1 MLQRLYSTLEVLAH
15 CKYLKCRKFP
25 RISLGLANW
34 YFPGVYIY
42 GKKNQQYIT
51 GTGFQNH
58 AGQCQPAFLWIATHG
73 PKCIRNLEAHLRQA
87 EGRRPK
93 AWERERSE
101 QHSTRSVFISEWTLA
116 GGAYVYSTQSTLARS
131 IFINTRGQLSLR
143 EIQKSWGKF
152 QKKSRKSPEK
162 VQKKSRKSPEKDQN
176 HPRVCFRKV

>member
-1 MLQRLYSTLEVLAH
+1 M
-15 CKYLKCRKFP
+15 
-25 RISLGLANW
+25 
-34 YFPGVYIY
+34 
-42 GKKNQQYIT
+42 
-51 GTGFQNH
+51 
-58 AGQCQPAFLWIATHG
+58 G
-73 PKCIRNLEAHLRQA
+73 PKFIRNLEAHLRQA

-162 VQKKSRKSPEKDQN
+162 VQKKSRERSESSQSVFQKSLEKMQ
-176 HPRVCFRKV
+176 RKFRKSFQKISSWKRASSIAFILKERSMIT

>member
-1 MLQRLYSTLEVLAH
+1 M
-15 CKYLKCRKFP
+15 
-25 RISLGLANW
+25 
-34 YFPGVYIY
+34 
-42 GKKNQQYIT
+42 
-51 GTGFQNH
+51 
-58 AGQCQPAFLWIATHG
+58 G
-73 PKCIRNLEAHLRQA
+73 PKFIRNLEAHLRQA

-116 GGAYVYSTQSTLARS
+116 GGPYVYSTQSTLARS

-162 VQKKSRKSPEKDQN
+162 VQKKSRKSPEKVQ
-176 HPRVCFRKV
+176 RKIRIIQECVQKSLEKMQRKFRKSFQKISSWKRASSIAFILKERSMIT

>member
-1 MLQRLYSTLEVLAH
+1 MVRKINNILLVL
-15 CKYLKCRKFP
+15 
-25 RISLGLANW
+25 
-34 YFPGVYIY
+34 
-42 GKKNQQYIT
+42 
-51 GTGFQNH
+51 
-58 AGQCQPAFLWIATHG
+58 G

-116 GGAYVYSTQSTLARS
+116 GGPYVYSTQSTLARS

-162 VQKKSRKSPEKDQN
+162 VQKKSIKSPEKVQ
-176 HPRVCFRKV
+176 RKIRIIQECVQKSLEKMQRKFRKSFQKISSWKRASSIAFILKERSMIT

>member
-1 MLQRLYSTLEVLAH
+1 M
-15 CKYLKCRKFP
+15 
-25 RISLGLANW
+25 
-34 YFPGVYIY
+34 
-42 GKKNQQYIT
+42 
-51 GTGFQNH
+51 
-58 AGQCQPAFLWIATHG
+58 G
-73 PKCIRNLEAHLRQA
+73 PKFIRNLEAHLRQA

-116 GGAYVYSTQSTLARS
+116 GGPYVYSTQSTLARS

-162 VQKKSRKSPEKDQN
+162 VQKKSRERSESSQSVFQKSLEKMQ
-176 HPRVCFRKV
+176 RKFRKSFQKISSWKRASSIAFILKERSMIT